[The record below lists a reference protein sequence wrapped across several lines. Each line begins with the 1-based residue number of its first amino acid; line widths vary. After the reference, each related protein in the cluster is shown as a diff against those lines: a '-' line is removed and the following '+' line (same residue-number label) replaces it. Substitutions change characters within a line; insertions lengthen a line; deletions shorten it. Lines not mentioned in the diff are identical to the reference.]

1 MIFFLYH
8 EKTIVAVSSIF
19 SQKQICSSPS
29 SRHFFSNDQ
38 VNITV
43 LCLRNPNYVILSRK
57 GFMDNINYFIAE
69 MFKNT
74 FCFRHFLLDF
84 FSGKNTVK
92 SSFHRGESVEK
103 QFHGFR
109 KHCIKPSMPAL
120 QSVKVSCEK
129 DSLKVTA

>member
-84 FSGKNTVK
+84 FLGKTQSNLPFIEVK
-92 SSFHRGESVEK
+92 AWKNNFMVFENIASNLP
-103 QFHGFR
+103 
-109 KHCIKPSMPAL
+109 CLPY
-120 QSVKVSCEK
+120 KV
-129 DSLKVTA
+129 